1 VERPITVRIAHARPW
16 PGPVGDRRV
25 IVVGYLVVLADDAG
39 ARAVPVW
46 LLHGDRAGGG
56 SLPQLIDEPD
66 GVTVTAGVPE
76 ELGARLLRAAGA
88 TVTGVDIE
96 MTDAGT
102 CVLTAESAAALIE
115 VGGRAGTRQ
124 VAARL
129 GLGLAVAA
137 ATGAPVRVPG
147 AVLDRL
153 AVPVP
158 SNDAIGPILDRIPAD
173 RRLTERR
180 APLAAGGA
188 APGSAARP
196 RFEPRN
202 LAFADGLD
210 GWRLGFD
217 EPDEA
222 GQPAERDYASSADDG
237 SAILSAAVPRPS
249 GSAVLAQTIFA
260 DDYRG
265 GPVAFRGEIRTEGV
279 SQQAGLRLEIITGA
293 RRMKTGH
300 GGREWE
306 LRPEHEQHRVTV
318 SGSGDWARQ
327 EVTALVPDDAELI
340 RFGITLTGP
349 GLVALRSPEL
359 AGEA

>member
-1 VERPITVRIAHARPW
+1 M
-16 PGPVGDRRV
+16 
-25 IVVGYLVVLADDAG
+25 GYLVVLADDAG
-39 ARAVPVW
+39 HRAVPVW
-46 LLHGDRAGGG
+46 LLHGDQAGGG

-96 MTDAGT
+96 MTNADS
-102 CVLTAESAAALIE
+102 CVLTAECAAARIE
-115 VGGRAGTRQ
+115 VGGRAGSRQ
-124 VAARL
+124 ITARL

-137 ATGAPVRVPG
+137 AAGAPVRVPG

-158 SNDAIGPILDRIPAD
+158 SDDTIGPILDRIPPD
-173 RRLTERR
+173 PRLTARR
-180 APLAAGGA
+180 TPLAAGGA
-188 APGSAARP
+188 GPGSLARP

-202 LAFADGLD
+202 LAFAGGLD
-210 GWRLGFD
+210 WWHLGSD
-217 EPDEA
+217 VPDE
-222 GQPAERDYASSADDG
+222 GQPGERDYTSGADDG

-265 GPVAFRGEIRTEGV
+265 GPVAFRGEIRAEGV
-279 SQQAGLRLEIITGA
+279 SLRAGLCLEIFTRA
-293 RRMKTGH
+293 RRVKAGR

-306 LRPEHEQHRVTV
+306 MRPEREQHCVTV
-318 SGSGDWARQ
+318 SGSSDWARQ

-359 AGEA
+359 AGEV

>member
-16 PGPVGDRRV
+16 PGAVGDRRV

-39 ARAVPVW
+39 DRAVPVW
-46 LLHGDRAGGG
+46 LLHGDQAGGG
-56 SLPQLIDEPD
+56 SLPQLIDWPD

-96 MTDAGT
+96 MTDADT
-102 CVLTAESAAALIE
+102 CVLTAETAAALIE
-115 VGGRAGTRQ
+115 VGGRAGTRR

-158 SNDAIGPILDRIPAD
+158 SDDAIGPILDRIPPD
-173 RRLTERR
+173 RRLTEGR

-188 APGSAARP
+188 APGSPARP

-210 GWRLGFD
+210 WWHLGFD
-217 EPDEA
+217 VLPDEA
-222 GQPAERDYASSADDG
+222 GQPAERDYTSSADHD
-237 SAILSAAVPRPS
+237 SAILSATVPRPP

-279 SQQAGLRLEIITGA
+279 SQQAGLRLEIITRA
-293 RRMKTGH
+293 RRVDAGR
-300 GGREWE
+300 GGES
-306 LRPEHEQHRVTV
+306 EHEQHCVTV
-318 SGSGDWARQ
+318 SGSNDWARQ
-327 EVTALVPDDAELI
+327 EVIALVPDDAELI

>member
-1 VERPITVRIAHARPW
+1 
-16 PGPVGDRRV
+16 
-25 IVVGYLVVLADDAG
+25 VGYLVVLADDAG
-39 ARAVPVW
+39 QRAVPVW

-56 SLPQLIDEPD
+56 SLPQLTDEPD

-76 ELGARLLRAAGA
+76 ELGARLLRAAGG

-96 MTDAGT
+96 MTNADT
-102 CVLTAESAAALIE
+102 CVLAAEYARARIE

-124 VAARL
+124 VTARL

-158 SNDAIGPILDRIPAD
+158 SDDAIGPILDQIPPD
-173 RRLTERR
+173 RRFTERS
-180 APLAAGGA
+180 APHAPGGA
-188 APGSAARP
+188 APGSGVRP

-210 GWRLGFD
+210 WWHLGFD
-217 EPDEA
+217 VPDGAGEP
-222 GQPAERDYASSADDG
+222 GERDYTSAADDG
-237 SAILSAAVPRPS
+237 SAILSAAVARPS
-249 GSAVLAQTIFA
+249 GSAALAQTIFA

-265 GPVAFRGEIRTEGV
+265 GPVVFRSEVRTEGV
-279 SQQAGLRLEIITGA
+279 SQRAGLRLEIFTSA
-293 RRMKTGH
+293 
-300 GGREWE
+300 GRVKAGPVGRDGE
-306 LRPEHEQHRVTV
+306 LRPEHEQHCVTV
-318 SGSGDWARQ
+318 SGSSDWSRQ

-340 RFGITLTGP
+340 RFGVTLTGP
-349 GLVALRSPEL
+349 GLVALHSPEL

>member
-1 VERPITVRIAHARPW
+1 
-16 PGPVGDRRV
+16 
-25 IVVGYLVVLADDAG
+25 VGYLVVLADDVG
-39 ARAVPVW
+39 HRALPVW

-56 SLPQLIDEPD
+56 SLAQLTDEPD

-96 MTDAGT
+96 MTSADT
-102 CVLTAESAAALIE
+102 CVLTAESAAARIE
-115 VGGRAGTRQ
+115 VGGRAGSRQ

-147 AVLDRL
+147 SVLDRL

-158 SNDAIGPILDRIPAD
+158 SDDTIGPILDRIPPD
-173 RRLTERR
+173 PRFTERR
-180 APLAAGGA
+180 SPLATGGA
-188 APGSAARP
+188 APGSGVRP

-210 GWRLGFD
+210 WWHLGFGV
-217 EPDEA
+217 PDEA
-222 GQPAERDYASSADDG
+222 AQPGERDYTSGADDG

-249 GSAVLAQTIFA
+249 GSAVLMQTIFA

-279 SQQAGLRLEIITGA
+279 SQRAGLRLEIITRA
-293 RRMKTGH
+293 RRVNAGRS
-300 GGREWE
+300 GREWE
-306 LRPEHEQHRVTV
+306 MRPEHEQHCVTV
-318 SGSGDWARQ
+318 SGSSDWSRQ